1 MKFRDYYQILGVSR
15 DASTD
20 EIKRAYRK
28 LARKFHPD
36 VSSEADAEERFKEIG
51 EAYEV
56 LKDPEKRTAY
66 DQFGKD
72 WRAGQDFRP
81 PPGWDAGFEFA
92 GAGGRASGFSDFFET
107 LFGSGRMG
115 GFSGQMRRPKG
126 EDHHAKIMISLSD
139 AYSGVARTLTL
150 RAPEV
155 TANGHVTTRERSIKV
170 NIPKGVTEG
179 QRIRLAGQ
187 GSAGAGAGQPGDL
200 YLEVGLEPHA
210 FFAASGRD
218 IHLDLPITPWEAALG
233 ARVAVPTLGGNVDLT
248 IPANSRPGHT
258 LRLKG
263 RGLPGRPD
271 GDQIVTLRI
280 ETPEA
285 DDGEKEDFYRR
296 MSELMPLDP
305 RKNLRI

>member
-1 MKFRDYYQILGVSR
+1 MKFRDYYQLLGVSR

-72 WRAGQDFRP
+72 WQAGQEFRP

-92 GAGGRASGFSDFFET
+92 GAGGRASGFSDFFES

-115 GFSGQMRRPKG
+115 GFSEHMRHPKG
-126 EDHHAKIMISLSD
+126 EDHHAKIMISLTD
-139 AYSGVARTLTL
+139 AYSGATRTLTL

-155 TANGHVTTRERSIKV
+155 TADGHVTTRERSIKV
-170 NIPKGVTEG
+170 NIPKGVTNG

-187 GSAGAGAGQPGDL
+187 GSAGAGRGQPGDL
-200 YLEVGLEPHA
+200 YLEIGLEPHE

-233 ARVAVPTLGGNVDLT
+233 AKVAVPTLGGNVDLT
-248 IPANSRPGHT
+248 IPSNSRPGRK

-271 GDQIVTLRI
+271 GDQFVTLRI

-285 DDGEKEDFYRR
+285 DDAEKEDFYRR

-305 RKNLRI
+305 RKNLHL

>member
-15 DASTD
+15 HASTD

-36 VSSEADAEERFKEIG
+36 VSSEADAEERFKEVG

-56 LKDPEKRTAY
+56 LKDAEKRTAY

-72 WRAGQDFRP
+72 WQAGQEFRP

-92 GAGGRASGFSDFFET
+92 GPGGQGSGFSDFFES
-107 LFGSGRMG
+107 LFGSSRMG
-115 GFSGQMRRPKG
+115 GFSSHMRQPKG
-126 EDHHAKIMISLSD
+126 EDHHAKIMISLAD
-139 AYSGVARTLTL
+139 AFSGATRALTL
-150 RAPEV
+150 RAPEM
-155 TANGHVTTRERSIKV
+155 TADGHVTTRKRSIKV
-170 NIPKGVTEG
+170 NIPKGVTHG

-187 GSAGAGAGQPGDL
+187 GASGAGGRPGDL
-200 YLEVGLEPHA
+200 YLEVELEPHA
-210 FFAASGRD
+210 FFTANGRD

-233 ARVAVPTLGGNVDLT
+233 AKVAVPTLGGDVDLT
-248 IPANSRPGHT
+248 IPAKSRPGHK

-263 RGLPGRPD
+263 RGLPGQPA
-271 GDQIVTLRI
+271 GDQFVTLRI

-285 DDGEKEDFYRR
+285 DDAEKEAFYRR

-305 RKNLRI
+305 RKNLH